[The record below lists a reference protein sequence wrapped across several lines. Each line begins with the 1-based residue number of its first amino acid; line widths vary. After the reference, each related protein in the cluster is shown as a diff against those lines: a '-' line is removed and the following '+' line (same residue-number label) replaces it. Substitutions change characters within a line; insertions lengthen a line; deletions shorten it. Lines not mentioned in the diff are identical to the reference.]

1 MWPLVI
7 YLIYLIS
14 YYSSPCS
21 LFLSYRSLFTTLKS
35 QAHSCPRAFAIPSAW
50 SVFPSRFLPRLLC
63 LGLDSNAIFS
73 GGPSTV
79 ILCKTTMLL
88 FLHFS
93 GLFYFSAYNVAHY
106 ITMLFILFLAC
117 LLWQNSSSIKAGIYF
132 RLLCFVSSAPK
143 TVRT

>member
-14 YYSSPCS
+14 HSSSPCS
-21 LFLSYRSLFTTLKS
+21 LFLSYSSLLTTLES
-35 QAHSCPRAFAIPSAW
+35 QAHSCLRVFAIPSAW
-50 SVFPSRFLPRLLC
+50 SVFPSRFLPGLLC

-79 ILCKTTMLL
+79 IPSKTTVLL

-93 GLFYFSAYNVAHY
+93 ALFYFSAYDVAHY
-106 ITMLFILFLAC
+106 ITYVIYIVSCLSPLAELKLNKGRDLFLIFMFC
-117 LLWQNSSSIKAGIYF
+117 ILS
-132 RLLCFVSSAPK
+132 
-143 TVRT
+143 T